1 MFLEKHLRFFRKFEI
16 GINPRHKDAPRLPL
30 WADPKKNFSVFD
42 AIKKQIDAEKA
53 LEVQP
58 NGDIVELMDVEYRS
72 AEKALAILIHRASP
86 NAADP
91 TYRKKARA
99 SSGKKV
105 VLRHTEKG
113 EGEDQSV
120 SAHLVIADVTL
131 KNGARPAALEEIP
144 GINMA
149 CVRRLITLALNDYS
163 YTFHRGKK
171 EIETFSSFSPQG
183 VKSETM
189 TNALKK
195 GYLGFVTLS
204 RPSKSE
210 LVDATDPFKPERE
223 VLRLRVKGEI
233 DPNNWKKVFSNLVTK
248 AKGEGWEEFKVDIN
262 LDDNRTR
269 TVKIDREDEASEILF
284 VRSEHATM
292 KTALRSCS
300 DVFVAEVI
308 EKALA
313 IAKAK

>member
-1 MFLEKHLRFFRKFEI
+1 M
-16 GINPRHKDAPRLPL
+16 PL
-30 WADPKKNFSVFD
+30 WADPKSAYSVFD
-42 AIKKQIDAEKA
+42 AIKKQIDGEKA

-58 NGDIVELMDVEYRS
+58 NGDIVELMDVEYR
-72 AEKALAILIHRASP
+72 AADKALAILIHRASP

-105 VLRHTEKG
+105 VLRHTQKD

-120 SAHLVIADVTL
+120 SAHLVIADLTL

-144 GINMA
+144 GISMA
-149 CVRRLITLALNDYS
+149 SVRRLVALAMADYQ
-163 YTFHRGKK
+163 YPFTRGKK
-171 EIETFSSFSPQG
+171 QIETSSSFSPQG

-195 GYLGFVTLS
+195 GHLGFVTLS

-210 LVDATDPFKPERE
+210 LVDADDHFKPERE

-262 LDDNRTR
+262 LDDNRSR
-269 TVKIDREDEASEILF
+269 TVKIDRDDEASEILF
-284 VRSEHATM
+284 VRSEQATF
-292 KTALRSCS
+292 TTPLRSCS
-300 DVFVAEVI
+300 DTFVVEVI
-308 EKALA
+308 QKALK
-313 IAKAK
+313 IAKTQ